1 MLAICESA
9 VGLIIAGTK
18 MRRTKFLLVVHRIYM
33 KTVRTQFS
41 GIELWENGS
50 QCWRH
55 TWRTLVRDCWTSVKQ
70 AGWQLEVRTH
80 TSNLSTQNP
89 KWCCTEPGGLCAEVF
104 WQLWD
109 NASAQHGP
117 LSTCIMFLEN
127 LWWCDIICRL
137 DDLPDAQPTD
147 QITEG
152 TITLLV
158 LFRLFMLMVV
168 ISCKQSPRVRW
179 ETSQDRA

>member
-117 LSTCIMFLEN
+117 SLSTCIMISEKPLVMWDN
-127 LWWCDIICRL
+127 LQAGWPSWR
-137 DDLPDAQPTD
+137 PTN
-147 QITEG
+147 
-152 TITLLV
+152 
-158 LFRLFMLMVV
+158 R
-168 ISCKQSPRVRW
+168 SNHWRHCK
-179 ETSQDRA
+179 TAGFI